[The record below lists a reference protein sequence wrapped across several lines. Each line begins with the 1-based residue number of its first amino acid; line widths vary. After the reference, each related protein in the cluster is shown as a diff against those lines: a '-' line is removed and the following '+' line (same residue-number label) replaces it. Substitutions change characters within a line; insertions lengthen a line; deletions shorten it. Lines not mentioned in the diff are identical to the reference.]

1 MTIEEA
7 LTRIQ
12 QRREWACRETDARY
26 YTRGLL
32 HTTLDDADAL
42 AAEVRRLRQRHAEE
56 LGNRK
61 CIWAESNGDAE
72 FWHTSCDQ
80 DFVFIEGTPGENG
93 MKFCCYCGAN
103 LVEKKWEEPP
113 DAEDLS
119 TV

>member
-1 MTIEEA
+1 MVICVRCRAYSGQVTGLPLGGCIGSQQERIAQLEA
-7 LTRIQ
+7 
-12 QRREWACRETDARY
+12 D
-26 YTRGLL
+26 
-32 HTTLDDADAL
+32 L
-42 AAEVRRLRQRHAEE
+42 AALRQRHAEE

-80 DFVFIEGTPGENG
+80 DFVFIEGTPSENG